1 MKRHQSGI
9 TLIGFVVI
17 LGIAG
22 LFIYVG
28 MKLIPMYTEY
38 YGVKQAMKGLAL
50 EPGINN
56 SSPDHI
62 RSLFTRRLDV
72 NYSENVEAKHVK
84 IERIEGG
91 WRMRVAYEVRKPI
104 IANLD
109 VVGKFDTTQDLLHG
123 GPGKE

>member
-1 MKRHQSGI
+1 MKRQQSGI
-9 TLIGFVVI
+9 TLIGFIVI
-17 LGIAG
+17 LAVVG

-56 SSPDHI
+56 STPDQI
-62 RSLFTRRLDV
+62 RNLFTRRLYV
-72 NYSENVEAKHVK
+72 NYSENVEPKHVK
-84 IERIEGG
+84 LERIEGG

-109 VVGKFDTTQDLLHG
+109 VVGRFDTTQDLKHG
-123 GPGKE
+123 GPSRE